1 MIRGTGLVERVEA
14 GIVDGGLEVAGIFDD
29 VPQDSSTEVCD
40 RCAAAAKEAGA
51 DSFLA
56 LGGGSVMDTAKVADA
71 VFTHGGD
78 AREQEGFF
86 LMPREDD
93 GMGRPLDIA
102 PLACIPTTA
111 GTGSEVSMAA
121 VIKEPDEKVKIE
133 IADFPLF
140 PRLAIL
146 DPDTTRT
153 LPPAVAAATGMDA
166 MTHAIEGYVSVDWSP
181 HQDARSLQA
190 LRMIRDNLE
199 RAVQRGEE
207 DEEAR
212 GNMLIAA
219 NLAITIALGSVHAM
233 SHPAGAQFGVPHGVA
248 NAIHLPHVIRHNA
261 AGDPDIADRY
271 RDIGEIFD
279 VTRPRDRR
287 RARGLRHRAHRPA
300 RAAHA
305 PLAGGRAGGRDP
317 GAGGGRDGRRH
328 DAAEPARDVRGGLRG
343 AVPQGPLSVG
353 HLLEGR
359 ARGVLRPPAQQLLR
373 PVGLHQ
379 HGLPHRVDPGHL
391 LRHERQP
398 RGDLGRGVH
407 ERLRNRHRVPA
418 ERVGHVGHRER
429 ARAREVVGAG
439 LADPA
444 HTGGEGARH
453 VVLVHELEAD
463 ARVRDHGLQHRQRAE
478 QARARRRASPR

>member
-1 MIRGTGLVERVEA
+1 MEAGSALDPTPLKGFKDFYQYAGTTRVIAGRALLESTGFEFQKEGARRVFLVTDQVIRGTGLVERVEA

-51 DSFLA
+51 DSFVA
-56 LGGGSVMDTAKVADA
+56 LGGGSVMDTAKVADV

-78 AREQEGFF
+78 AREQEGFY

-121 VIKEPDEKVKIE
+121 VIKVPDENVKIE

-166 MTHAIEGYVSVDWSP
+166 LTHAIEGYVSVDWSP

-199 RAVQRGEE
+199 AAVQRGEE

-219 NLAITIALGSVHAM
+219 NLAINIALGSVHAM
-233 SHPAGAQFGVPHGVA
+233 SHPCGAHFGVPHGVA
-248 NAIHLPHVIRHNA
+248 NAIHLPHVVAHNA
-261 AGDPDIADRY
+261 AGTSDIADRY
-271 RDIGEIFD
+271 RDVAEVFD
-279 VTRPRDRR
+279 VDEPEIGPALAAYLTELIARLGLPTRLSEVGVPEAGIPALVEGAMGDGTTLLNPREMGEDDYAELYR
-287 RARGLRHRAHRPA
+287 RAL
-300 RAAHA
+300 
-305 PLAGGRAGGRDP
+305 
-317 GAGGGRDGRRH
+317 
-328 DAAEPARDVRGGLRG
+328 
-343 AVPQGPLSVG
+343 
-353 HLLEGR
+353 
-359 ARGVLRPPAQQLLR
+359 
-373 PVGLHQ
+373 
-379 HGLPHRVDPGHL
+379 
-391 LRHERQP
+391 
-398 RGDLGRGVH
+398 
-407 ERLRNRHRVPA
+407 
-418 ERVGHVGHRER
+418 
-429 ARAREVVGAG
+429 
-439 LADPA
+439 
-444 HTGGEGARH
+444 
-453 VVLVHELEAD
+453 
-463 ARVRDHGLQHRQRAE
+463 
-478 QARARRRASPR
+478 

>member
-1 MIRGTGLVERVEA
+1 MEAGFALEPPPLRGFKDFYQYAGTTRVIAGRDLLSSTGFEFQKEGARRVFIVTDQVIRGTGLVEKVEA
-14 GIVDGGLEVAGIFDD
+14 GVIDGGLEIAGIYDGC
-29 VPQDSSTEVCD
+29 PQDSSTHVVDE
-40 RCAAAAKEAGA
+40 CAAVAKEAGA

-56 LGGGSVMDTAKVADA
+56 VGGGSVMDTAKIADA
-71 VFTHGGD
+71 VFTHGGT
-78 AREQEGFF
+78 AREQEGFL
-86 LMPREDD
+86 LMPRDND

-121 VIKEPDEKVKIE
+121 VIKDPDEKVKLE

-146 DPDTTRT
+146 DPETTAT
-153 LPPAVAAATGMDA
+153 LPPKIAAATGMDA

-181 HQDARSLQA
+181 PQDARSLHA

-261 AGDPDIADRY
+261 AGSDEIADRY

-279 VTRPRDRR
+279 VSDPDIGGALAGYVTEFVLRLGLPTRLSQVGVPEDGIQALVEGAMGDGTTILNPREMAEEDY
-287 RARGLRHRAHRPA
+287 AALY
-300 RAAHA
+300 RAA
-305 PLAGGRAGGRDP
+305 L
-317 GAGGGRDGRRH
+317 
-328 DAAEPARDVRGGLRG
+328 
-343 AVPQGPLSVG
+343 
-353 HLLEGR
+353 
-359 ARGVLRPPAQQLLR
+359 
-373 PVGLHQ
+373 
-379 HGLPHRVDPGHL
+379 
-391 LRHERQP
+391 
-398 RGDLGRGVH
+398 
-407 ERLRNRHRVPA
+407 
-418 ERVGHVGHRER
+418 
-429 ARAREVVGAG
+429 
-439 LADPA
+439 
-444 HTGGEGARH
+444 
-453 VVLVHELEAD
+453 
-463 ARVRDHGLQHRQRAE
+463 
-478 QARARRRASPR
+478 